1 MDKNYYIT
9 TPIYYPSAKP
19 HMGHAYSSIIADF
32 FARFKRIDGFNVHFL
47 TGTDEHGLKIQ
58 RAAEKQGMETL
69 KFCDQISQTFRD
81 LSKTLNLTNTD
92 FIRTT
97 EDRHKKSVQNIWSIL
112 EKNDDIYLSKYSGW
126 YSVSDEAF
134 YSEDEIEE
142 VDGNKIS
149 ISSKSSVEWVDEE
162 SYFFRLSRW
171 EKPLLD
177 YIKNNPD
184 FISPISRK
192 NEVLSFV
199 KSGLKD
205 LSVSRKSFS
214 WGIPVPNNKDHVI
227 YVWLD
232 ALTNYLSALDYP
244 DTESKKYQNF
254 WPASVHLIGKDIL
267 RFHAVYWPAFLLAAK
282 LPLPKKVY
290 GHGWILSGE
299 EKMSKS
305 KGNILDPLEI
315 INQYGLDPLRYYL
328 IKEVSFG
335 NDGNISQE
343 RLEDCINSD
352 LANNFGNLCQRVTA
366 FAIKNCDGKI
376 PKNIEFKKEDLI
388 ILDKF
393 KKNLSIIRDKIDNQ
407 DINFYI
413 DFIINTLFETNKYFN
428 DQEPWKKKDDKLRL
442 NTIVYTSLEIVRK
455 VSYLLYPI
463 IPQSSINA
471 LKIFSISEKD
481 IKLSSIEN
489 NNYLNGD
496 DKINKIDIL
505 FKKIEKNND

>member
-1 MDKNYYIT
+1 MDKTYYIT

-32 FARFKRIDGFNVHFL
+32 FARFKIIDDYQVHFL

-58 RAAEKQGMETL
+58 RSAEKAGKEPQI
-69 KFCDQISQTFRD
+69 FCDQISQTFRD
-81 LSKTLNLTNTD
+81 LSDTLNLSNTD

-97 EDRHKKSVQNIWSIL
+97 EARHKKTVQHLWNEL
-112 EKNDDIYLSKYSGW
+112 EKNDDIYLSNYSGW

-134 YSEDEIEE
+134 YNEDEIEE
-142 VDGNKIS
+142 LDGKKIA
-149 ISSKSSVEWVDEE
+149 ISSKSPVEWIEEE
-162 SYFFRLSRW
+162 SYFFRLSKW

-177 YIKNNPD
+177 YYESNPD
-184 FISPISRK
+184 FISPQSRK
-192 NEVLSFV
+192 NEVISFV

-214 WGIPVPNNKDHVI
+214 WGIPVPNNKNHVI

-232 ALTNYLSALDYP
+232 ALTNYLSALNYP
-244 DTESKKYQNF
+244 NTDDDLFKKF
-254 WPASVHLIGKDIL
+254 WPASIHLIGKDIL

-282 LPLPKKVY
+282 IDLPKRVY

-315 INQYGLDPLRYYL
+315 IKEYGLDPLRYYL

-352 LANNFGNLCQRVTA
+352 LANNYGNLCQRVTA
-366 FAIKNCDGKI
+366 FTIKNCDGKI
-376 PKNIEFKKEDLI
+376 PLEVKFNDEDLL
-388 ILDKF
+388 ILNKYKD
-393 KKNLSIIRDKIDNQ
+393 NLDNIRSQIDNQ
-407 DINFYI
+407 NINFYI
-413 DFIINTLFETNKYFN
+413 DYIVNSLFEANKYFN
-428 DQEPWKKKDDKLRL
+428 DQEPWKKKDDIIRL
-442 NTIVYTSLEIVRK
+442 NTIVYTTLEIVRK
-455 VSYLLYPI
+455 ISFLLYPI
-463 IPQSSINA
+463 IPESSLKA
-471 LKIFSISEKD
+471 LKIFDIEEKN
-481 IKLSSIEN
+481 IKLDSVSN
-489 NNYLNGD
+489 NEYLTKGNN
-496 DKINKIDIL
+496 INKIDIL